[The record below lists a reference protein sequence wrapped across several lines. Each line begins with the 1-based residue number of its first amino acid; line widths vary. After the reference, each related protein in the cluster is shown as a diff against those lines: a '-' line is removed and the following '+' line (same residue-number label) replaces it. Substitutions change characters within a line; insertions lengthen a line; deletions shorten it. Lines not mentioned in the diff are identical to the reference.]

1 MKSQN
6 NMAKQISKIGNVI
19 KLFTSRRDFLQ
30 IFLWNHLI
38 DRKKVS
44 VTADAKNDKV
54 EDVDDKTEEQYKFSS
69 AIESGFPVHETTT
82 GKFTLEDFEN
92 ELEKATKGCECFV
105 VMTVKRF
112 FGKVNELPQE
122 S

>member
-1 MKSQN
+1 MNNSNSTRIRPCQTKFCMKVLV
-6 NMAKQISKIGNVI
+6 KQDLAHEKRSG
-19 KLFTSRRDFLQ
+19 LSDSLTP
-30 IFLWNHLI
+30 H
-38 DRKKVS
+38 
-44 VTADAKNDKV
+44 A
-54 EDVDDKTEEQYKFSS
+54 EEQYKFSS

>member
-54 EDVDDKTEEQYKFSS
+54 EDVDDKTGHF
-69 AIESGFPVHETTT
+69 IILV
-82 GKFTLEDFEN
+82 L
-92 ELEKATKGCECFV
+92 
-105 VMTVKRF
+105 
-112 FGKVNELPQE
+112 
-122 S
+122 